1 MRNTVQLPDDISR
14 RIDSLV
20 ERSNLSRDQIVED
33 ALAQGRSLAWQEQ
46 WVAGVLEG
54 LAEADRGDFASEAE
68 IEAVSRAW
76 PEQL

>member
-20 ERSNLSRDQIVED
+20 ERSSLSRDQIVED
-33 ALAQGRSLAWQEQ
+33 ALSQGRSLAWQEQ
-46 WVAGVLEG
+46 WVSGVLEG

-68 IEAVSRAW
+68 FEAVLNKYGS
-76 PEQL
+76 P

>member
-1 MRNTVQLPDDISR
+1 MRNMVQLPDDISR

-46 WVAGVLEG
+46 
-54 LAEADRGDFASEAE
+54 
-68 IEAVSRAW
+68 
-76 PEQL
+76 